1 LDNLSHLYE
10 KEWGSLKLIQD
21 LMIAQGFA
29 ASDATDAM
37 EPLRQLHFLR
47 SKVKGHAAEAQ
58 RQQLIK
64 EARTKNGSLKEHF
77 KQLAFDCQEAFE
89 KACSSLSRA

>member
-1 LDNLSHLYE
+1 
-10 KEWGSLKLIQD
+10 
-21 LMIAQGFA
+21 MIAQGFT

-37 EPLRQLHFLR
+37 EPLRRLHLLR

-64 EARTKNGSLKEHF
+64 QARTEHESLKEHF
-77 KQLAFDCQEAFE
+77 EQLAFDCQTAFE
-89 KACSSLSRA
+89 KACSSLSRT